1 MLLKVSVISK
11 TVLILLYLSQFFKV
25 NHLFSHIYRVGGVF
39 IKSLVDQII
48 NNAYESMASD
58 IHITSSVNEGVVRF
72 RVKGTMINYRVL
84 NLETFKRL
92 INYLKFIAELDIN
105 EHKIP
110 QSGRTKFKINE
121 RTLNLRISTLPLSLL
136 RECVVIRLLNLNVSK
151 ELTDLFYKEDDYDI
165 LRSYMDKGQGLI
177 LFTGP
182 TGSGK
187 STVMYKLAEEVANK
201 GQRSIISIED
211 PVEYEVDG
219 LVQVEINEKANLK
232 YAPLV
237 RGVLRCD
244 PDIIMFGEIRD
255 KEIASELIKTSL
267 SGHLVLSTFHSKSA
281 LSTLVRLKEY
291 DLYKEEMIE
300 AISLIVNQRLIH
312 TRDNSFIVYEYIE
325 KEEIEKFLNDQA
337 VNYTSVKDKLKI
349 VYQEEG
355 MSDEEYEYY
364 NRIIE

>member
-1 MLLKVSVISK
+1 MLLKDSVISK

-25 NHLFSHIYRVGGVF
+25 NHLFSHIYRVGCVF

-136 RECVVIRLLNLNVSK
+136 RECLVIRLINLNASK
-151 ELTDLFYKEDDYDI
+151 EPTYLFYKDDYDI

-232 YAPLV
+232 YSPLV
-237 RGVLRCD
+237 RGLLRC
-244 PDIIMFGEIRD
+244 
-255 KEIASELIKTSL
+255 
-267 SGHLVLSTFHSKSA
+267 
-281 LSTLVRLKEY
+281 
-291 DLYKEEMIE
+291 
-300 AISLIVNQRLIH
+300 
-312 TRDNSFIVYEYIE
+312 
-325 KEEIEKFLNDQA
+325 
-337 VNYTSVKDKLKI
+337 
-349 VYQEEG
+349 
-355 MSDEEYEYY
+355 
-364 NRIIE
+364 